1 MTKNRFKAPPRKY
14 AGQWI
19 AWNMSETKI
28 IAHAKSFSEISRAI
42 EQARQPNALLEKVPR
57 RHLAGAR

>member
-1 MTKNRFKAPPRKY
+1 MNKNRFNAPPRKY

-19 AWNMSETKI
+19 AWDRSETKI

-42 EQARQPNALLEKVPR
+42 EQARQPYALLEKVPR
-57 RHLAGAR
+57 LRLSGAR